1 LFEVNYYIGLRCTC
15 KDLVFTLNNAI
26 KDYRVFNK
34 DQLIIRSDNG
44 SQMTSNVLIKNV
56 DKFGKDQLLHELIPP
71 ATPNKN
77 AHIEAFNSI
86 LEIEFLQPRYFMTYG

>member
-1 LFEVNYYIGLRCTC
+1 MRLIVNYYIGLRCTG

-34 DQLIIRSDNG
+34 DQL
-44 SQMTSNVLIKNV
+44 
-56 DKFGKDQLLHELIPP
+56 LHELIPP
-71 ATPNKN
+71 ATPNRN

-86 LEIEFLQPRYFMTYG
+86 LEIEFLQPRYFMTYGQAYLETT